1 MRMMLLGRLRKG
13 VITEEDF
20 VFISE
25 RMQDLIFK
33 TRNHLEQVIELS
45 PRSVRRIFN
54 GEQPTFPQQRIEIFN
69 RYLRAIEAELSHA
82 RFTHQHR
89 PRPRR

>member
-1 MRMMLLGRLRKG
+1 MILQRLRRSQ
-13 VITEEDF
+13 ISDEDF
-20 VFISE
+20 RVISQTM
-25 RMQDLIFK
+25 RSLIYK
-33 TRNHLEQVIELS
+33 TRVEMAAAVQLT
-45 PRSVRRIFN
+45 PRSLRRIFN
-54 GEQPTFPQQRIEIFN
+54 SGHRTGPQQRIEIFN